1 MRLFVN
7 TSESRHKLQE
17 VWVVPEINAFSHKN
31 TTEDIVLW
39 PRKEG
44 RLEVWQSNQEKR
56 ESLRYDNQTKKR
68 GKVWGMT
75 IKPRK
80 EGKSKV
86 WQSNQERRE
95 SLRYDNKSI
104 DWSREYRY
112 LVFHFTVIWVGIFSS
127 RDIFKKVLTVSRI
140 I

>member
-31 TTEDIVLW
+31 TTEDTVLW

-56 ESLRYDNQTKKR
+56 ESRRYDNQTKKG

-75 IKPRK
+75 IKVLIG
-80 EGKSKV
+80 EG
-86 WQSNQERRE
+86 
-95 SLRYDNKSI
+95 SI
-104 DWSREYRY
+104 
-112 LVFHFTVIWVGIFSS
+112 
-127 RDIFKKVLTVSRI
+127 
-140 I
+140 